1 VNALSTSWLAD
12 RLAID
17 PVQVDRLRES
27 GALLGVRN
35 GQEHH
40 YPAWQFGENGR
51 LRPAAVRLLGE
62 ARRLRVE
69 PEVVVALLDRPVGL
83 VGQQRFLD
91 LLLDG
96 NEERVLGE
104 LRELAPA

>member
-1 VNALSTSWLAD
+1 MNALSTSWLAA
-12 RLAID
+12 RLGLD
-17 PVQVDRLRES
+17 PIQVDRLRES

-40 YPAWQFGENGR
+40 YPAWQFAESGR

-69 PEVVVALLDRPVGL
+69 PEAVVALLERPVGL

-96 NEERVLGE
+96 HEDRVLGE
-104 LRELAPA
+104 LRGAATA